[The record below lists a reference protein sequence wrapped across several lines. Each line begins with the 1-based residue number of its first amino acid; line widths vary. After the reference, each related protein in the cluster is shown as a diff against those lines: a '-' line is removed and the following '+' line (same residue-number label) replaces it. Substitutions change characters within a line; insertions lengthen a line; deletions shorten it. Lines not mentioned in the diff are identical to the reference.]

1 MDLFGLITVVVVF
14 LVQCLLIFLLST
26 ALFDVLHYLL
36 HRWQQSRI
44 PLLRVFSSW
53 HWVHHRFLNLEMQ
66 VDPSLRV
73 KNLFFHVVPEFLTT
87 IAGTL
92 ACALLFPLEAVIA
105 VIVLRCGLFVVT
117 VRQEG
122 VDIHHM
128 SMDRISGQ
136 QSLFWVG
143 PDYHAMH
150 HIYPN
155 SFFSSFFNVF
165 DLLMGKSCQIRG
177 RRFLVTGASGALGSA
192 LVRRIERQGG
202 IVETARHGIDFRP
215 GQPGLLRDKLE
226 RADVL
231 VLAHG
236 SKTEDCWNANFVT
249 FTEIIELFEEMGR
262 TRLTPPEIWAVGSEA
277 ELHGDFGLASM
288 RDYAASKRA
297 FAARAR
303 RYYASENLIYRHI
316 VPSAFTSQMGRG
328 PVPPGFAAAMALFLI
343 KRNFRYVP
351 VTVTT
356 LAFWNYFRFILQPVG
371 DRSTAAPDLH
381 AISEQ
386 SSRLSQ
392 N

>member
-1 MDLFGLITVVVVF
+1 MDLLGFIAAIVWF

-44 PLLRVFSSW
+44 PLLRMFSSW
-53 HWVHHRFLNLEMQ
+53 HWVHHRFLNLQMQ

-73 KNLFFHVVPEFLTT
+73 KNLFFHVIPEFLTT

-92 ACALLFPLEAVIA
+92 ACALLFPIEAVIA
-105 VIVLRCGLFVVT
+105 VVALRCGLFTIT

-165 DLLMGKSCQIRG
+165 DLVMGKSCQIRG

-192 LVRRIERQGG
+192 LVRRIERMGG
-202 IVETARHGIDFRP
+202 TVETAKHGVDFRA
-215 GQPGLLRDKLE
+215 GEPGLLREKLE

-236 SKTEDCWNANFVT
+236 SKTEDCWNANYVT
-249 FTEIIELFEEMGR
+249 FVELIEMIEDMGR
-262 TRLTPPEIWAVGSEA
+262 SRLTPPEVWAVGSEA

-288 RDYAASKRA
+288 RDYTASKRA
-297 FAARAR
+297 FAAQAR
-303 RYYASENLIYRHI
+303 RFYASENLIYRHI
-316 VPSAFTSQMGRG
+316 VPSAFTSRMGRG
-328 PVPPGFAAAMALFLI
+328 PISAGLAASMALFLI

-356 LAFWNYFRFILQPVG
+356 LAFWNYFRFILQPVATHPPTPA
-371 DRSTAAPDLH
+371 DIH
-381 AISEQ
+381 AISD
-386 SSRLSQ
+386 
-392 N
+392 

>member
-1 MDLFGLITVVVVF
+1 MDLFGVISAVTTF
-14 LVQCLLIFLLST
+14 LVQCLLIFLVST
-26 ALFDVLHYLL
+26 ALFDILHYLL

-44 PLLRVFSSW
+44 PLLRMFSSW
-53 HWVHHRFLNLEMQ
+53 HWVHHRFLNLQMQ

-73 KNLFFHVVPEFLTT
+73 KNLMFHVIPEFLTT

-92 ACALLFPLEAVIA
+92 ACALIFPIWAVLTVVA
-105 VIVLRCGLFVVT
+105 LRFGLFAIT

-155 SFFSSFFNVF
+155 NFFSSFFNVF
-165 DLLMGKSCQIRG
+165 DLLLGKSCQLSG

-192 LVRRIERQGG
+192 LVKRIERMGG
-202 IVETARHGIDFRP
+202 IVGTAKSGVDFRA
-215 GQPGLLRDKLE
+215 GEPGLIRDKLE

-236 SKTEDCWNANFVT
+236 SKTEDCLNANCVT
-249 FTEIIELFEEMGR
+249 FVELIELFEEMGR
-262 TRLTPPEIWAVGSEA
+262 GRLTPPEVWAIGSEA

-297 FAARAR
+297 FAAKAR

-316 VPSAFTSQMGRG
+316 VPSAFTSRMGRG
-328 PVPPGFAAAMALFLI
+328 PISAGLAASMALFLI

-356 LAFWNYFRFILQPVG
+356 LAFWNYFRFILQPVAM
-371 DRSTAAPDLH
+371 RSPAPSDIR
-381 AISEQ
+381 AISE
-386 SSRLSQ
+386 
-392 N
+392 